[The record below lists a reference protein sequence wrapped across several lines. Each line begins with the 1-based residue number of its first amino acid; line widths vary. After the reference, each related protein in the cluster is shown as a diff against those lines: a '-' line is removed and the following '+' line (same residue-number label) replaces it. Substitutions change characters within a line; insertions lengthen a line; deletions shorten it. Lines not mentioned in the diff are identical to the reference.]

1 MAPRSTHSATTQASS
16 VTPTESA
23 SLSVATH
30 ETRNESHKHGT
41 SAADLTAQPPTKKQA
56 KANKPITDNEET
68 ENVQEKQDEE
78 GISDLTAAE
87 RVLEESSLPVAPPKR
102 GPSSDVPQPAAPVF
116 TVTFEEEHESD
127 GHETNNESENKVI
140 FQKILKVQLM
150 DQMQVMEMNQNTV
163 MSDKKYTEDH
173 TSKNKGSDI
182 SIISSKF
189 NSNHTEDRTSKDKE
203 LDIIMNSPPVSPP
216 CTTSGILRGNALGNH
231 PNATDF
237 HSAAESTTVGL
248 VKRRVWLYM
257 SNADPSTVMV
267 PGVASFTLK
276 HNLTATIGPVLKKL
290 KDRAEHFFTADRCL
304 YVYESKAWNIL
315 GNFESAVKDDEE
327 VDWLKIDGEFI
338 LPILSSGFQPN
349 APLSLDIET
358 YSIQSKSAGSS
369 ATSSR
374 AVSCSHTP
382 SLVQRGG
389 ISEQHTEELIDVLK
403 TPRDILESTAPGLR
417 VAYQRY
423 LACIKAVS
431 NHNTMDKNRTWPV
444 AKATKKEII
453 TVFVS
458 SSAWYENYSNFD
470 KIADFPA
477 IQSWLAEDEDSP
489 TDLDLWGFERDYYMF
504 LDLKRWLKEKKKKRK
519 GKGKSKE
526 EKGGKDEKAHENKE
540 KSGSKKCN
548 WMVTFETYLWCLT
561 LLAAGEQSFPNI
573 TFDVFSKF
581 ILSNFGENITLSAT
595 LVILFS
601 MIDNVD
607 LLSLHARQQNAKLAG
622 EKNVDATAWIRL
634 LARAIQEKIG
644 MDSDD
649 LFDNYEINEHTTQ
662 TGRSI
667 LLGTKLD
674 EMARLLKLYPFN
686 QERKVFEGQ
695 LKPVSHASIDPVH
708 IICPIAA
715 ECETWSCKG

>member
-1 MAPRSTHSATTQASS
+1 MKCA
-16 VTPTESA
+16 ED
-23 SLSVATH
+23 
-30 ETRNESHKHGT
+30 
-41 SAADLTAQPPTKKQA
+41 AAA
-56 KANKPITDNEET
+56 
-68 ENVQEKQDEE
+68 DEE
-78 GISDLTAAE
+78 GISDFTVAE
-87 RVLEESSLPVAPPKR
+87 RVLEESGLPVAPPKR

-116 TVTFEEEHESD
+116 TVTLEEEHESD
-127 GHETNNESENKVI
+127 GHEPIMKVKI
-140 FQKILKVQLM
+140 KKILKVQLM
-150 DQMQVMEMNQNTV
+150 DQMQVMEMNQNT
-163 MSDKKYTEDH
+163 EG
-173 TSKNKGSDI
+173 NDI
-182 SIISSKF
+182 SIVSSKS
-189 NSNHTEDRTSKDKE
+189 NSNRTEDRTSKDKE

-216 CTTSGILRGNALGNH
+216 RTTSGILRGNALGNH
-231 PNATDF
+231 PNAADF

-248 VKRRVWLYM
+248 VKG
-257 SNADPSTVMV
+257 TVMV

-276 HNLTATIGPVLKKL
+276 HNLMATIGPVLKKL

-369 ATSSR
+369 ATSSH
-374 AVSCSHTP
+374 AVSRSHTP

-403 TPRDILESTAPGLR
+403 IPRDILESTAPGLQ

-431 NHNTMDKNRTWPV
+431 DYNTMDKNRTWPI
-444 AKATKKEII
+444 AKATKKEIV

-477 IQSWLAEDEDSP
+477 MQSWLAEDEDSP
-489 TDLDLWGFERDYYMF
+489 TDLDLWGIERDYYTF
-504 LDLKRWLKEKKKKRK
+504 LDLKRWLKEKKEKRKGK

-526 EKGGKDEKAHENKE
+526 EKGGKDEKAHEDKE
-540 KSGSKKCN
+540 KSSSKKHN

-649 LFDNYEINEHTTQ
+649 LFDDYEINEHTTQ

-674 EMARLLKLYPFN
+674 EMLQSVRHRAVKDRHYMCILKLEMY
-686 QERKVFEGQ
+686 
-695 LKPVSHASIDPVH
+695 LKQY
-708 IICPIAA
+708 
-715 ECETWSCKG
+715 